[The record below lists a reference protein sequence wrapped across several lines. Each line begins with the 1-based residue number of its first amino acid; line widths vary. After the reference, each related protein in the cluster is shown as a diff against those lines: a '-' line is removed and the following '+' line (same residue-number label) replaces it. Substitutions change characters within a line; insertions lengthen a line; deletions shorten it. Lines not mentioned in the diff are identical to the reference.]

1 MSAIRKSLLQLM
13 FSGSYMR
20 RWNDKLRP
28 VELYE
33 IDKQAHKMIV
43 AWMLTLLNSGGYSAS
58 DQLKL
63 QQEVI
68 ERGLFDYL
76 YRLVTTDIKPPVFYR
91 ICENEKDYKELTEWV
106 LKELR
111 PVLGAP
117 DEGFW
122 ERLSAYHRNRDRTSL
137 PDRILTAAHHY
148 ASGWEY
154 NVIKPFNTF
163 DEENQSIAES
173 FTERLDGLTDLC
185 GVNELIQ
192 GHAFFSDSPTA
203 LGRFAKLCGQLR
215 FQIRWADTPR
225 VPETSVLGHMF
236 LVAGYAYFFSL
247 SLGACPARRINNFFA
262 GLFHDLPELLTRDII
277 TPVKRSVN
285 QLPSLLRAYELQEL
299 ERRVFGPLAAGGHD
313 RLVERLRYYLGL
325 VGEGVTSEFDETIR
339 DSSGQ
344 VRCLGSFDALHA
356 NGNED
361 GLDPKDGRCSR
372 FATTLPRSS
381 RRTLPSAPGSPPPT
395 CMRPLPGSGAISAI
409 ALLARCRSGR
419 SLRILIKKKGE
430 GAGGAF

>member
-173 FTERLDGLTDLC
+173 FTERLDSLTDLC

-247 SLGACPARRINNFFA
+247 SLGACPARRVNNFFA

-299 ERRVFGPLAAGGHD
+299 ERRVFGPLSAGGHD
-313 RLVERLRYYLGL
+313 RLGWNA
-325 VGEGVTSEFDETIR
+325 S
-339 DSSGQ
+339 
-344 VRCLGSFDALHA
+344 
-356 NGNED
+356 
-361 GLDPKDGRCSR
+361 
-372 FATTLPRSS
+372 AT
-381 RRTLPSAPGSPPPT
+381 
-395 CMRPLPGSGAISAI
+395 ISASSV
-409 ALLARCRSGR
+409 RV
-419 SLRILIKKKGE
+419 
-430 GAGGAF
+430 

>member
-43 AWMLTLLNSGGYSAS
+43 AWMLTLLNSGGYSAP
-58 DQLKL
+58 DQRKL

-137 PDRILTAAHHY
+137 PDRILTAAHLY

-154 NVIKPFNTF
+154 NIIKPFNTF

-173 FTERLDGLTDLC
+173 FTERLNALTDLC

-203 LGRFAKLCGQLR
+203 LGRLAKLCGQLR

-299 ERRVFGPLAAGGHD
+299 ERRVFGPLSAGGHD
-313 RLVERLRYYLGL
+313 PLAERLRYYLGL

-344 VRCLGSFDALHA
+344 VRRLGSFDALHA
-356 NGNED
+356 DGNED
-361 GLDPKDGRCSR
+361 CLDPKDGALLKVCDNLAAFIEAHTSVR
-372 FATTLPRSS
+372 TGISS
-381 RRTLPSAPGSPPPT
+381 PNLHE
-395 CMRPLPGSGAISAI
+395 AI
-409 ALLARCRSGR
+409 ARIRGDFRHR
-419 SLRILIKKKGE
+419 SLGPLSLGTII
-430 GAGGAF
+430 ADFD

>member
-43 AWMLTLLNSGGYSAS
+43 AWMLTLLNSGGYSAP
-58 DQLKL
+58 DQRKL

-137 PDRILTAAHHY
+137 PDRILTAAHLY

-154 NVIKPFNTF
+154 NIIKPFNTF

-173 FTERLDGLTDLC
+173 FTERLNALTDLC

-299 ERRVFGPLAAGGHD
+299 ERRVFGPLSAGGHD
-313 RLVERLRYYLGL
+313 PLAERLRYYLGL

-344 VRCLGSFDALHA
+344 VRRLGSFDALHA
-356 NGNED
+356 DGNED
-361 GLDPKDGRCSR
+361 CLDPKDGALLKVCDNLAA
-372 FATTLPRSS
+372 FIEAHSS
-381 RRTLPSAPGSPPPT
+381 VRTGISSPN
-395 CMRPLPGSGAISAI
+395 LHEAI
-409 ALLARCRSGR
+409 ARIRGDFRHR
-419 SLRILIKKKGE
+419 SLGPLSLGTII
-430 GAGGAF
+430 ADFD

>member
-122 ERLSAYHRNRDRTSL
+122 ERLSAYHRNRIGRASRIAFSRRPTTTLRGGSTTSSS
-137 PDRILTAAHHY
+137 R
-148 ASGWEY
+148 
-154 NVIKPFNTF
+154 
-163 DEENQSIAES
+163 SI
-173 FTERLDGLTDLC
+173 R
-185 GVNELIQ
+185 
-192 GHAFFSDSPTA
+192 
-203 LGRFAKLCGQLR
+203 
-215 FQIRWADTPR
+215 
-225 VPETSVLGHMF
+225 
-236 LVAGYAYFFSL
+236 
-247 SLGACPARRINNFFA
+247 
-262 GLFHDLPELLTRDII
+262 LTRKI
-277 TPVKRSVN
+277 S
-285 QLPSLLRAYELQEL
+285 
-299 ERRVFGPLAAGGHD
+299 
-313 RLVERLRYYLGL
+313 
-325 VGEGVTSEFDETIR
+325 
-339 DSSGQ
+339 
-344 VRCLGSFDALHA
+344 
-356 NGNED
+356 
-361 GLDPKDGRCSR
+361 
-372 FATTLPRSS
+372 
-381 RRTLPSAPGSPPPT
+381 
-395 CMRPLPGSGAISAI
+395 PLPNPSPSV
-409 ALLARCRSGR
+409 SMV
-419 SLRILIKKKGE
+419 
-430 GAGGAF
+430 

>member
-43 AWMLTLLNSGGYSAS
+43 AWMLTLLNSGGYSAQ
-58 DQLKL
+58 DQRKL

-137 PDRILTAAHHY
+137 PDRILTAAHLY

-154 NVIKPFNTF
+154 NIIKPFNTF

-173 FTERLDGLTDLC
+173 FTERLNALTDLC

-203 LGRFAKLCGQLR
+203 LGRLAKLCGQLR

-299 ERRVFGPLAAGGHD
+299 ERRVFGPLSAGGHD
-313 RLVERLRYYLGL
+313 PLAERLRYYLGL

-344 VRCLGSFDALHA
+344 VRRLGSFDALHA
-356 NGNED
+356 DGNED
-361 GLDPKDGRCSR
+361 CLDPKDGALLKVCDNLAAFIEAHTSVR
-372 FATTLPRSS
+372 TGISS
-381 RRTLPSAPGSPPPT
+381 PNLHE
-395 CMRPLPGSGAISAI
+395 AI
-409 ALLARCRSGR
+409 ARIRGDFRHR
-419 SLRILIKKKGE
+419 SLGPLSLGTII
-430 GAGGAF
+430 ADFD

>member
-43 AWMLTLLNSGGYSAS
+43 AWMLTLLNSGGYSAP
-58 DQLKL
+58 DQRKL

-137 PDRILTAAHHY
+137 PDRILTAAHLY

-154 NVIKPFNTF
+154 NIIKPFNTF

-173 FTERLDGLTDLC
+173 FTERLNALTDLC
-185 GVNELIQ
+185 GVNERIQ
-192 GHAFFSDSPTA
+192 GHAVFSDSPTA
-203 LGRFAKLCGQLR
+203 LGRLAKLCGQLR

-299 ERRVFGPLAAGGHD
+299 ERRVFGPLSAGGHD
-313 RLVERLRYYLGL
+313 PLAERLRYYLGL

-344 VRCLGSFDALHA
+344 VRRLGSFDALHA
-356 NGNED
+356 DGNED
-361 GLDPKDGRCSR
+361 CLDPKDGALLKVCDNLAAFIEAHTSVR
-372 FATTLPRSS
+372 TGISS
-381 RRTLPSAPGSPPPT
+381 PNLHE
-395 CMRPLPGSGAISAI
+395 AI
-409 ALLARCRSGR
+409 ARIRGDFRHR
-419 SLRILIKKKGE
+419 SLGPLSLGTII
-430 GAGGAF
+430 ADFD

>member
-33 IDKQAHKMIV
+33 IDEQAHKMIV

-163 DEENQSIAES
+163 DEGSQSIAES

-185 GVNELIQ
+185 GMSELIQ

-203 LGRFAKLCGQLR
+203 LRRFAELCGQLR

-299 ERRVFGPLAAGGHD
+299 ERRVFGPLSAGGHD

-325 VGEGVTSEFDETIR
+325 VGEGVTSEFDKTIR
-339 DSSGQ
+339 DGSGQ

-356 NGNED
+356 NDNED
-361 GLDPKDGRCSR
+361 GLDPEDGTLLKVYDNL
-372 FATTLPRSS
+372 ATFIEAHSS
-381 RRTLPSAPGSPPPT
+381 VRTGISSPNLHET
-395 CMRPLPGSGAISAI
+395 I
-409 ALLARCRSGR
+409 ARIRGDFRHR
-419 SLRILIKKKGE
+419 SLDPLSLETII
-430 GAGGAF
+430 ADFD

>member
-58 DQLKL
+58 DQRKL

-137 PDRILTAAHHY
+137 PDRILTAAHLY

-154 NVIKPFNTF
+154 NIIKPFNTF

-173 FTERLDGLTDLC
+173 FTERLNALTDLC

-299 ERRVFGPLAAGGHD
+299 ERRVFGPLSAGGHD
-313 RLVERLRYYLGL
+313 PLAERLRYYLGL

-344 VRCLGSFDALHA
+344 VRRLGSFDALHA
-356 NGNED
+356 DGNED
-361 GLDPKDGRCSR
+361 CLDPKDGALLKVCDNLAAFIEAHTSVR
-372 FATTLPRSS
+372 TGISS
-381 RRTLPSAPGSPPPT
+381 PNLHE
-395 CMRPLPGSGAISAI
+395 AI
-409 ALLARCRSGR
+409 ARIRGDFRHR
-419 SLRILIKKKGE
+419 SLGPLSLGTII
-430 GAGGAF
+430 ADFD

>member
-1 MSAIRKSLLQLM
+1 
-13 FSGSYMR
+13 
-20 RWNDKLRP
+20 
-28 VELYE
+28 
-33 IDKQAHKMIV
+33 MIICTV
-43 AWMLTLLNSGGYSAS
+43 WSP
-58 DQLKL
+58 
-63 QQEVI
+63 
-68 ERGLFDYL
+68 
-76 YRLVTTDIKPPVFYR
+76 TDIKPPVFYR

-247 SLGACPARRINNFFA
+247 SLGACPARRVNNFFA

-299 ERRVFGPLAAGGHD
+299 ERRVFGPLSAGGHD

-361 GLDPKDGRCSR
+361 GLDPKDG
-372 FATTLPRSS
+372 TLLKVCDNLAAFIEAHSS
-381 RRTLPSAPGSPPPT
+381 VRTGISSPN
-395 CMRPLPGSGAISAI
+395 LHEAI
-409 ALLARCRSGR
+409 ARIRGDFRHR
-419 SLRILIKKKGE
+419 SLGPLSLGTII
-430 GAGGAF
+430 ADFD

>member
-1 MSAIRKSLLQLM
+1 M

-173 FTERLDGLTDLC
+173 FTERLDSLTDLC

-247 SLGACPARRINNFFA
+247 SLGACPARRVNNFFA

-299 ERRVFGPLAAGGHD
+299 ERRVFGPLSAGGHD

-361 GLDPKDGRCSR
+361 GTRSQGWDTAQGLRQPCRVHRGALFRPHRDL
-372 FATTLPRSS
+372 LPQ
-381 RRTLPSAPGSPPPT
+381 PA
-395 CMRPLPGSGAISAI
+395 
-409 ALLARCRSGR
+409 
-419 SLRILIKKKGE
+419 
-430 GAGGAF
+430 